1 MTSNRGAPLWASPPT
16 LSASRIESSLTD
28 GERVSRIVVERL
40 VLSGYQKWA
49 LTGPSGSGKT
59 TALELLSLAMQPR
72 KADAFTLS
80 LPGREIALPVGK
92 DDAMR
97 TARLRGRYFGYV
109 LQSALLLPFLNVL
122 ENIRVTQDI
131 AGRPDE
137 GYIQALMKML
147 RLTKLGA
154 AFPSDLSVGQRQRVC
169 VARAL
174 AHRPAFVMADEP
186 TSALD
191 AVTADLCMTTLI
203 AACKASN
210 AALLVV
216 THDERLVER
225 FQFHRCRLDTVTD
238 GHKMETV
245 ISQGPLAAPQPE
257 AA

>member
-1 MTSNRGAPLWASPPT
+1 MSAGRAEPPWASAPT
-16 LSASRIESSLTD
+16 LRALGVESSLTD
-28 GERVSRIVVERL
+28 GERVSRIIVRDL

-59 TALELLSLAMQPR
+59 TALELLSLAMQPQ
-72 KADAFTLS
+72 KAEAFTLTDVGGEIE
-80 LPGREIALPVGK
+80 LPTGGGGRT
-92 DDAMR
+92 R
-97 TARLRGRYFGYV
+97 TTALRGRYFGYV
-109 LQSALLLPFLNVL
+109 LQSALLLPFLTVL

-131 AGRPDE
+131 AGRPDQRYV
-137 GYIQALMKML
+137 GALMTML
-147 RLTKLGA
+147 HLAKLA
-154 AFPSDLSVGQRQRVC
+154 RAFPADLSVGQRQRVC

-191 AVTADLCMTTLI
+191 SVTADLCMKTLI

-225 FQFHRCRLDTVTD
+225 FQFRRCRLDTETD
-238 GHKMETV
+238 GSRMETV
-245 ISQGPLAAPQPE
+245 ISQAGQAVPHAGAA
-257 AA
+257 

>member
-1 MTSNRGAPLWASPPT
+1 MNGGRSAPLWASPPA
-16 LSASRIESSLTD
+16 LRAARIESSLTD
-28 GERVSRIVVERL
+28 GERVSRIVVKHL

-59 TALELLSLAMQPR
+59 TALELLSLAIQPH
-72 KADAFTLS
+72 KAEAFTLS
-80 LPGREIALPVGK
+80 VAGQQIALPVGK
-92 DDAMR
+92 DDATG

-109 LQSALLLPFLNVL
+109 LQSALLLPFLTVL
-122 ENIRVTQDI
+122 ENIRVTQDV
-131 AGRPDE
+131 AGRRDE
-137 GYIQALMKML
+137 SYVQALMKML

-174 AHRPAFVMADEP
+174 AHRPAFVLADEP

-191 AVTADLCMTTLI
+191 AVTADLCMTTMI
-203 AACKASN
+203 AACRASN
-210 AALLVV
+210 AALLIV

-245 ISQGPLAAPQPE
+245 ISQGPMAAPRPE